1 MEAEL
6 SVELT
11 IKSDKAEN
19 GLDGVPIATNAA
31 FKEFW
36 LPGCSALNL
45 QWVPLFIEGL
55 DLERESLPDILNELS
70 RLRSWMIQNHSGK
83 DRDFLVDRLDR
94 LSKKLTELQRTPKIE
109 AWIG

>member
-1 MEAEL
+1 M
-6 SVELT
+6 SVELV
-11 IKSDKAEN
+11 IKSDEAQS

-36 LPGCSALNL
+36 LPGCKALNL
-45 QWVPLFIEGL
+45 QWIPLFIEGL
-55 DLERESLPDILNELS
+55 DLERKSLPDILDELS

-83 DRDFLVDRLDR
+83 ERDFLVDRLDR
-94 LSKKLTELQRTPKIE
+94 LSGKLTELQSAPKFN